1 MKRSLV
7 FAAVLAMLA
16 TALPGAQAGQ
26 EKKISGKEL
35 PAAVRAAFEK
45 QFPGA
50 KILGLSSEV
59 ENGATVY
66 EVESV
71 QNGRNRD
78 VLYKPTGEV
87 IVVEETI
94 SMSEVPAAVQSALKA
109 QFPKATVAKAEKL
122 MAGGIVEYEFQLKGA
137 AKKEAKFSAAGKLLA
152 SE

>member
-1 MKRSLV
+1 MTRSLV
-7 FAAVLAMLA
+7 IAAAFALIAPV
-16 TALPGAQAGQ
+16 LPGAQAKK
-26 EKKISGKEL
+26 EKKISAKEL
-35 PAAVRAAFEK
+35 PAAVSTAFEK

-50 KILGLSSEV
+50 KILALSSEI
-59 ENGATVY
+59 ENGATAY
-66 EVESV
+66 EIESI

-78 VLYKPTGEV
+78 VLYKATGEV
-87 IVVEETI
+87 IVVEETVPI
-94 SMSEVPAAVQSALKA
+94 SEVPAAVQSALKA